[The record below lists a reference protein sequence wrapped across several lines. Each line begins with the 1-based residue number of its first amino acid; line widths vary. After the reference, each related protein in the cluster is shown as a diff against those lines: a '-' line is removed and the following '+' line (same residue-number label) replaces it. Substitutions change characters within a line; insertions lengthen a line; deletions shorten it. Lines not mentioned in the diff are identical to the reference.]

1 MFQLNIASV
10 GGKGGKIKKT
20 KNPLQ
25 IEIFTSF
32 NCILLASVDPKNK
45 KNKKIKTPLQIEF
58 FCAFWVFGFEC

>member
-25 IEIFTSF
+25 IEIITSF
-32 NCILLASVDPKNK
+32 NCILLVSVDPKK
-45 KNKKIKTPLQIEF
+45 KKPPLQIEF

>member
-32 NCILLASVDPKNK
+32 NCILLVSVDPKK
-45 KNKKIKTPLQIEF
+45 KPASDRIFLCIL
-58 FCAFWVFGFEC
+58 GFRV